1 MLSLD
6 QIRTKAQQWLGP
18 EFNEETRK
26 EVREMLEKDEKKLI
40 DAFYQDLEFGTG
52 GLRGIMGA
60 GTNRMN
66 IYTLGMAT
74 QGLSNYIIKECGNK
88 GIKVAIAH
96 DCRNNSRYFAET
108 AADIFSANGFEVYL
122 FEALRPTPELSF
134 AIRQYKCQSGVV
146 ITASHNPPEY
156 NGYKA
161 YWNDGG
167 QVVAPH
173 DEAIIDEVRK
183 ITSVSQIKF
192 DGKKEKIK
200 IIGKETDELFLKEVL
215 KMSINP
221 EIIKKQNDIGIVYTP
236 IHGTGNP
243 LVPQALKMFGFKNI
257 QNVPEQDIPDGN
269 FPTVKSPNPEEPAA
283 LSMAIKK
290 ATETGAELV
299 MATDPDA
306 DRLGIAVRNKKN
318 EFVLLNG
325 NQTGALLIHYILSQ
339 FREKNKYKGNE
350 YIIKTIVTT
359 DLLDRIAEKYN
370 VKCYNVLTGFKF
382 FAELIRELEGK
393 EKYIGGGE
401 ESYGFLPGDYVRDK
415 DAVASCALVAEVAAW
430 AKSKGKS
437 LYEQLIDIYLEY
449 GLYKEKLINIV
460 RKGAEGANEIKA
472 MMKGYRNNP
481 PENINNSRVVKID
494 DYETL
499 ISTNCITGEKKNI
512 DLIKSDVLQ
521 FFLEDGSKISVRP
534 SGTEP
539 KIKFYFSV
547 NTKLESAD
555 KFDETE
561 KFLDQRISD
570 IIKDMKLILIF
581 TTELHRSVAR
591 SCTECLNSETQCKL
605 LENPWFM
612 DLIFRL

>member
-1 MLSLD
+1 MLD
-6 QIRTKAQQWLGP
+6 IDEIREKAKQWLGP
-18 EFNEETRK
+18 DFNEETRK
-26 EVREMLEKDEKKLI
+26 EVRDMLEKDEKKLV

-74 QGLSNYIIKECGNK
+74 QGLSNYIIKECGTK

-96 DCRNNSRYFAET
+96 DCRNNSRSFAET
-108 AADIFSANGFEVYL
+108 AANIFSANGFEVYL
-122 FEALRPTPELSF
+122 FESLRPTPELSF

-161 YWNDGG
+161 YWDDGG

-173 DEAIIDEVRK
+173 DEGIIEEVRK
-183 ITSVSQIKF
+183 IKSVSEIKF
-192 DGKKEKIK
+192 NGGKEKIK
-200 IIGKETDELFLKEVL
+200 ILGKETDQLFLNEVL

-221 EIIKKQNDIGIVYTP
+221 DIIRKYSDLGIVYTP
-236 IHGTGNP
+236 IHGTGGT

-257 QNVPEQDIPDGN
+257 QTVPEQDVVDGN

-306 DRLGIAVRNKKN
+306 DRLGIAVRNKKK
-318 EFVLLNG
+318 EFILLNG
-325 NQTGALLIHYILSQ
+325 NQTGVLLMYYILSQ
-339 FREKNKYKGNE
+339 FKERKKYKGNE
-350 YIIKTIVTT
+350 FIIKTIVTT
-359 DLLDRIAEKYN
+359 DLLDRIAERYS

-382 FAELIRELEGK
+382 FAELIRKLEGK

-415 DAVASCALVAEVAAW
+415 DAVASCSLTAEVAAW
-430 AKSKGKS
+430 AKSRGKS
-437 LYEQLIDIYLEY
+437 LYDQLIDIYIEY

-460 RKGAEGANEIKA
+460 RKGVEGADEIKA
-472 MMKGYRNNP
+472 MMTEYRNNP
-481 PENINNSRVVKID
+481 PKSINNSKVVKIN

-499 ISTNCITGEKKNI
+499 ISLNCLTGSKSKI

-547 NTKLESAD
+547 NTKLETAG
-555 KFDETE
+555 KFEETE
-561 KFLDQRISD
+561 ELLDQRIAD
-570 IIKDMKLILIF
+570 IIKDMKL
-581 TTELHRSVAR
+581 
-591 SCTECLNSETQCKL
+591 Q
-605 LENPWFM
+605 
-612 DLIFRL
+612 

>member
-1 MLSLD
+1 MLSID
-6 QIRTKAQQWLGP
+6 DIKKKARSWLGN

-26 EVREMLEKDEKKLI
+26 EVREMLEKNEKKLI

-74 QGLSNYIIKECGNK
+74 QGLSNYIIRQCGNK
-88 GIKVAIAH
+88 GIRVAIAY
-96 DCRNNSRYFAET
+96 DCRHNSRLFAECT
-108 AADIFSANGFEVYL
+108 ADIFSANGFEVYL
-122 FEALRPTPELSF
+122 FESLRPTPELSF
-134 AIRQYKCQSGVV
+134 AIRHYKCHSGVV

-173 DEAIIDEVRK
+173 DEGIIDEVRNIK
-183 ITSVSQIKF
+183 SVSDIKF
-192 DGKKEKIK
+192 NGNKNKIK
-200 IIGKETDELFLKEVL
+200 IIGKETDDAFLKEVL

-221 EIIKKQNDIGIVYTP
+221 EIISKYSDMGIVYTP
-236 IHGTGNP
+236 IHGSGVMLIP
-243 LVPQALKMFGFKNI
+243 PALNLFGFRNI
-257 QNVPEQDIPDGN
+257 ISVPEQEKPDGN
-269 FPTVKSPNPEEPAA
+269 FPTVISPNPEEPGALKLAILKAA
-283 LSMAIKK
+283 
-290 ATETGAELV
+290 ETGADLV
-299 MATDPDA
+299 MASDPDA
-306 DRLGIAVRNKKN
+306 DRLGIACKN
-318 EFVLLNG
+318 NMGGFILLNG
-325 NQTGALLIHYILSQ
+325 NQTGVILTYYILSQ
-339 FREKNKYKGNE
+339 FKEKNKYKGNE
-350 YIIKTIVTT
+350 YIIKTIVST
-359 DLLDRIAEKYN
+359 DLMDMIAEKHR

-382 FAELIRELEGK
+382 FAELIRNLEGK

-415 DAVASCALVAEVAAW
+415 DAVASCALVAEAGAW
-430 AKSKGKS
+430 AKSRGKS
-437 LYEQLIDIYLEY
+437 LYEMLIDIYLEY

-472 MMKGYRNNP
+472 MMMAYRKNP
-481 PENINNSRVVKID
+481 PKTINNSRVVKIN

-499 ISTNCITGEKKNI
+499 VSTDCVSGRKTKI
-512 DLIKSDVLQ
+512 DLLQSDVLQ

-547 NTKLESAD
+547 NTKLGSAS
-555 KFDETE
+555 KFEETE
-561 KFLDQRISD
+561 KLLDQRISG
-570 IIKDMKLILIF
+570 IIEDMKL
-581 TTELHRSVAR
+581 V
-591 SCTECLNSETQCKL
+591 
-605 LENPWFM
+605 
-612 DLIFRL
+612 

>member
-1 MLSLD
+1 MLSIED
-6 QIRTKAQQWLGP
+6 IKKKAQTWLGN

-74 QGLSNYIIKECGNK
+74 QGLSNYIIRQVGNK
-88 GIKVAIAH
+88 GISVAIAY

-108 AADIFSANGFEVYL
+108 AANIFSANGFDVYL

-134 AIRQYKCQSGVV
+134 AIRHFKCQSGVV

-173 DEAIIDEVRK
+173 DDGIIEEVRK
-183 ITSVSQIKF
+183 IKSVNEIKF

-200 IIGKETDELFLKEVL
+200 IIGKETDDLFLKEVL
-215 KMSINP
+215 KMSLNP
-221 EIIKKQNDIGIVYTP
+221 EIIRKFNNMGIVYTP
-236 IHGTGNP
+236 IHGTGVKLIP
-243 LVPQALKMFGFKNI
+243 PALKLFGFTNI
-257 QNVPEQDIPDGN
+257 ISVPEQDKVDGN
-269 FPTVKSPNPEEPAA
+269 FPTVKSPNPEEPGA
-283 LSMAIKK
+283 LKMAIEK
-290 ATETGAELV
+290 AIETGAELV
-299 MATDPDA
+299 MASDPDA
-306 DRLGIAVRNKKN
+306 DRLGIASKNKKG
-318 EFVLLNG
+318 EFILLNG
-325 NQTGALLIHYILSQ
+325 NQTCTLLVYYILSQ
-339 FREKNKYKGNE
+339 FKEKNKYKGDE

-359 DLLDRIAEKYN
+359 DLLERIAEKHK
-370 VKCYNVLTGFKF
+370 VECYNILTGFKF

-393 EKYIGGGE
+393 KKYIGGGE

-415 DAVASCALVAEVAAW
+415 DAVASCSLVAEIAAW
-430 AKSKGKS
+430 AKSRGKT
-437 LYEQLIDIYLEY
+437 LYELLIDIYLEY
-449 GLYKEKLINIV
+449 GLYREKLINIV

-472 MMKGYRNNP
+472 MMKGYRTNP
-481 PENINNSRVVKID
+481 PKSINNSKVLKIN

-499 ISTNCITGEKKNI
+499 ISTDCITGKKTKI
-512 DLIKSDVLQ
+512 DLLKSDVLQ

-547 NTKLESAD
+547 NTKLESAG
-555 KFDETE
+555 KFEETE
-561 KFLDQRISD
+561 KLLDQRIAG
-570 IIKDMKLILIF
+570 IISNM
-581 TTELHRSVAR
+581 
-591 SCTECLNSETQCKL
+591 
-605 LENPWFM
+605 
-612 DLIFRL
+612 RLS

>member
-1 MLSLD
+1 MLSID
-6 QIRTKAQQWLGP
+6 KIREKASEWLGP
-18 EFNEETRK
+18 DFNEETRK

-52 GLRGIMGA
+52 GLRGVMGA

-74 QGLSNYIIKECGNK
+74 QGLSNYIIKECGNA

-134 AIRQYKCQSGVV
+134 AIRHYKCQSGVV

-183 ITSVSQIKF
+183 IKSVSEIKF
-192 DGKKEKIK
+192 NAQKANIK
-200 IIGKETDELFLKEVL
+200 IIGKETDQLFLDEVI
-215 KMSINP
+215 KMTLNP
-221 EIIKKQNDIGIVYTP
+221 ELIKKNSDIGIVYTP
-236 IHGTGNP
+236 IHGTGGT
-243 LVPQALKMFGFKNI
+243 LVPQALKMFGFTNI
-257 QNVPEQDIPDGN
+257 GNVPEQDIVDGN
-269 FPTVKSPNPEEPAA
+269 FSTVKSPNPEEPAA

-290 ATETGAELV
+290 ASETGADLV

-306 DRLGIAVRNKKN
+306 DRLGLAVRNNKG

-325 NQTGALLIHYILSQ
+325 NQTGVLLTHYILSQ
-339 FREKNKYKGNE
+339 YKERNKYKGNE

-359 DLLDRIAEKYN
+359 DLLDRMAERYG

-382 FAELIRELEGK
+382 FAELIRKLEGK

-415 DAVASCALVAEVAAW
+415 DAVASCALAAEIAAF
-430 AKSKGKS
+430 AKEKGKS
-437 LYEQLIDIYLEY
+437 MYRMLVDIYLEY
-449 GLYKEKLINIV
+449 GLYREKLINIV
-460 RKGAEGANEIKA
+460 RKGAEGASEIKA
-472 MMKGYRNNP
+472 MMSGYRSGP
-481 PENINNSRVVKID
+481 PKTINNSRVVRID
-494 DYETL
+494 DYESL
-499 ISTNCITGEKKNI
+499 VSTDLLTGEKKKI
-512 DLIKSDVLQ
+512 ELIRSDVLQ

-547 NTKLESAD
+547 NTPLASVE

-561 KFLDQRISD
+561 KHLDQRIAD
-570 IIKDMKLILIF
+570 IIKDM
-581 TTELHRSVAR
+581 
-591 SCTECLNSETQCKL
+591 
-605 LENPWFM
+605 
-612 DLIFRL
+612 RLQ

>member
-1 MLSLD
+1 MLSLSS
-6 QIRTKAQQWLGP
+6 IKKKARTWLGD

-26 EVREMLEKDEKKLI
+26 EVREMLDNDEKKLI

-74 QGLSNYIIKECGNK
+74 QGLSNYIIRQFGDR
-88 GIKVAIAH
+88 GIRVAVAY

-108 AADIFSANGFEVYL
+108 AADIFTANGFDVYL
-122 FEALRPTPELSF
+122 FESLRPTPELSF
-134 AIRQYKCQSGVV
+134 AIRYYKCHSGIV

-173 DEAIIDEVRK
+173 DEAIIEEVRK
-183 ITSVSQIKF
+183 IQSVNDIKF
-192 DGKKEKIK
+192 RGDKSKVRVL
-200 IIGKETDELFLKEVL
+200 GKETDDAFLKEVL

-221 EIIKKQNDIGIVYTP
+221 ELIKKHSDLGIVYTP
-236 IHGTGNP
+236 IHGTGIK
-243 LVPQALKMFGFKNI
+243 LVPPALRLFGFRNI
-257 QNVPEQDIPDGN
+257 TNVAEQEQPDGN
-269 FPTVKSPNPEEPAA
+269 FPTVKSPNPEEPGA
-283 LSMAIKK
+283 LKLAI
-290 ATETGAELV
+290 ETAVRNGSDIV

-306 DRLGIAVRNKKN
+306 DRLGIAVRNK
-318 EFVLLNG
+318 EGDFIMLNG
-325 NQTGALLIHYILSQ
+325 NQTCALLVHYILSQ
-339 FREKNKYKGNE
+339 YREKNKYLGNE

-370 VKCYNVLTGFKF
+370 VECFNVLTGFKF
-382 FAELIRELEGK
+382 FAELIRILEGK
-393 EKYIGGGE
+393 KKFIGGGE

-415 DAVASCALVAEVAAW
+415 DAVASCALVAEAAAW
-430 AKSKGKS
+430 AKSRGKS
-437 LYEQLIDIYLEY
+437 LFNMLIDIYLEY

-460 RKGAEGANEIKA
+460 RKGAEGANEIKE
-472 MMKGYRNNP
+472 MMKGYRSHP
-481 PENINNSRVVKID
+481 PKKINNSNVVRLS

-499 ISTNCITGEKKNI
+499 TTTDCITGEKTRI

-547 NTKLESAD
+547 NTKLESATGYD
-555 KFDETE
+555 DAMKLLDE
-561 KFLDQRISD
+561 RIEG
-570 IIKDMKLILIF
+570 IIKDMKL
-581 TTELHRSVAR
+581 
-591 SCTECLNSETQCKL
+591 K
-605 LENPWFM
+605 
-612 DLIFRL
+612 

>member
-6 QIRTKAQQWLGP
+6 QIRSRAQKWLAP
-18 EFNEETRK
+18 EFNEETRR
-26 EVREMLEKDEKKLI
+26 EVREMLEKDEKKLV

-74 QGLSNYIIKECGNK
+74 QGLSNYLIKAFGNT
-88 GIKVAIAH
+88 GIRVAVAH

-108 AADIFSANGFEVYL
+108 AADIFSANGFEVFL
-122 FEALRPTPELSF
+122 FEDLRPTPELSF
-134 AIRQYKCQSGVV
+134 AIRHYKCQSGIV

-161 YWNDGG
+161 YWDDGG
-167 QVVAPH
+167 QVVPPH
-173 DEAIIDEVRK
+173 DEGVIEEVRK
-183 ITSVSQIKF
+183 ITSVSQIRF
-192 DGKKEKIK
+192 DSKKDRIK
-200 IIGKETDELFLKEVL
+200 IIGKETDELFLKEVV

-221 EIIKKQNDIGIVYTP
+221 EINRKHSDTGIVFTP
-236 IHGTGNP
+236 IHGTGGT
-243 LVPQALKMFGFKNI
+243 LVPAALKLFGFTNI
-257 QNVPEQDIPDGN
+257 MTVPEQDVVDGN

-283 LSMAIKK
+283 LSMAIDKAKK
-290 ATETGAELV
+290 TGAEIV

-306 DRLGIAVRNKKN
+306 DRLGIALRNPDN

-325 NQTGALLIHYILSQ
+325 NQTGVLLIHYILSQ
-339 FREKNKYKGNE
+339 FKARNKYKGNE

-359 DLLDRIAEKYN
+359 DLMDRIAESYN
-370 VKCYNVLTGFKF
+370 VKCYNVLTGFKY
-382 FAELIRELEGK
+382 FAELIKKLEGK

-415 DAVASCALVAEVAAW
+415 DAVASCALFAEMAAF
-430 AKSKGKS
+430 AKENGKT
-437 LYEQLIDIYLEY
+437 LFDQLTDIYLEY

-460 RKGAEGANEIKA
+460 RKGAEGAGEIKA
-472 MMKGYRNNP
+472 MMAGYRSNP
-481 PENINNSRVVKID
+481 PKMINNSPVVRMN
-494 DYETL
+494 DYSTL
-499 ISTNCITGEKKNI
+499 VSTNCLTGENERI
-512 DLIKSDVLQ
+512 DLVKSDVLQ

-547 NTKLESAD
+547 NTSLDSVD
-555 KFDETE
+555 KMEETE
-561 KFLDQRISD
+561 KSLGKRITG
-570 IIKDMKLILIF
+570 IIEDMKLG
-581 TTELHRSVAR
+581 
-591 SCTECLNSETQCKL
+591 
-605 LENPWFM
+605 
-612 DLIFRL
+612 

>member
-1 MLSLD
+1 MLSIGE
-6 QIRTKAQQWLGP
+6 IRRKAEQWLGP
-18 EFNEETRK
+18 EFNEEIRK
-26 EVREMLEKDEKKLI
+26 EVRYMLEEDEKKLI

-74 QGLSNYIIKECGNK
+74 QGLSNYIIRECGTT
-88 GIKVAIAH
+88 GIKVAVAY

-108 AADIFSANGFEVYL
+108 TADIFSANGFEVYL
-122 FEALRPTPELSF
+122 FESLRPTPELSF

-161 YWNDGG
+161 YWDDGG

-173 DEAIIDEVRK
+173 DEAIIEEVRK
-183 ITSVSQIKF
+183 IKSVSDIRF
-192 DGKKEKIK
+192 DSKKEKIK
-200 IIGKETDELFLKEVL
+200 ILGKETDLLFLDEVV

-221 EIIKKQNDIGIVYTP
+221 EIISKYNNLGIVYTP
-236 IHGTGNP
+236 IHGTGGT
-243 LVPQALKMFGFKNI
+243 LVPLALKMFGFKNVHS
-257 QNVPEQDIPDGN
+257 VPEQDKVDGN

-283 LSMAIKK
+283 LSMAISK
-290 ATETGAELV
+290 AIETGAELV

-325 NQTGALLIHYILSQ
+325 NQTGVLLTHYILSQ
-339 FREKNKYKGNE
+339 FKERNKYKGNE

-359 DLLDRIAEKYN
+359 DLLDRIAEKHN

-382 FAELIRELEGK
+382 FAELIRKLEGK

-401 ESYGFLPGDYVRDK
+401 ESYGYLPGDYVRDK
-415 DAVASCALVAEVAAW
+415 DAVASCAMVAEAAAW
-430 AKSKGKS
+430 AKSRGKS
-437 LYEQLIDIYLEY
+437 LYGMLIEIYIEY

-460 RKGAEGANEIKA
+460 RKGVEGANEIKA
-472 MMKGYRNNP
+472 MMVGYRKNP
-481 PENINNSRVVKID
+481 PKSINNSKVIRLD
-494 DYETL
+494 DYESLTSTDFITDKKSKINL
-499 ISTNCITGEKKNI
+499 IN
-512 DLIKSDVLQ
+512 SDVLQ

-547 NTKLESAD
+547 NTKLESAG
-555 KFDETE
+555 KFEETDS
-561 KFLDQRISD
+561 LLNNRIND
-570 IIKDMKLILIF
+570 II
-581 TTELHRSVAR
+581 
-591 SCTECLNSETQCKL
+591 
-605 LENPWFM
+605 ENM
-612 DLIFRL
+612 QLV